1 MMQLVFE
8 RTLHSMRLILILII
22 ISACSVELKE
32 EVSESTTTV
41 TLSNCEIIEIKYVD
55 YSNNLLSSARDFSLY
70 IDNISPNSI
79 DLDREKFFN
88 EIDINYKYKERYI
101 SYLETRL
108 MIIKNIHDLLTL
120 NLDCNFSDDQSISL
134 EQVIKAQ
141 DELDIFLNK

>member
-88 EIDINYKYKERYI
+88 EIDINYKYKER
-101 SYLETRL
+101 
-108 MIIKNIHDLLTL
+108 
-120 NLDCNFSDDQSISL
+120 
-134 EQVIKAQ
+134 
-141 DELDIFLNK
+141 